1 MRELAEVDPICIG
14 GLISYG
20 VTTLNALRENVSF
33 EKVCSVMQASR
44 YAMPAVEFIILT
56 CDKKTVESNV
66 AMTYVFV
73 HLFLP
78 LCGSLSLSLAHP
90 L

>member
-1 MRELAEVDPICIG
+1 MTLRELAEVDPMCIG

-44 YAMPAVEFIILT
+44 YAMLAVDI
-56 CDKKTVESNV
+56 
-66 AMTYVFV
+66 
-73 HLFLP
+73 
-78 LCGSLSLSLAHP
+78 
-90 L
+90 